1 MVFILSYHCIIPAN
15 LLLNNKL
22 NLVAHASALP
32 AGKGF
37 APLFYQ
43 VLEGKE
49 EIVFTLFKAVASCDA
64 GDIYLQEKLF
74 LDGSELYEELRL
86 KQAKMVCKL
95 VKDYLAKACTLPPPR
110 PQAGKESFYKKRSPK
125 DSLLDINASL
135 KDNFNLL
142 RICSNEDFPAYF
154 VLNGQK
160 YVLKISKA

>member
-95 VKDYLAKACTLPPPR
+95 VKDYLAKACTLPPQGPK
-110 PQAGKESFYKKRSPK
+110 QARKAFIKKE
-125 DSLLDINASL
+125 AQ
-135 KDNFNLL
+135 
-142 RICSNEDFPAYF
+142 RIAC
-154 VLNGQK
+154 
-160 YVLKISKA
+160 